1 MKKEDTNAIL
11 DKCWY
16 WELTPSKKKRE
27 TTQCRN
33 ERGATTT
40 DPMDTGR
47 LMKEYYEQLCAQK
60 FDNLD

>member
-27 TTQCRN
+27 TTQITNIGN
-33 ERGATTT
+33 EN
-40 DPMDTGR
+40 
-47 LMKEYYEQLCAQK
+47 KE
-60 FDNLD
+60 

>member
-1 MKKEDTNAIL
+1 MVLGKDQSIDQPLAR
-11 DKCWY
+11 
-16 WELTPSKKKRE
+16 LTKKKRE